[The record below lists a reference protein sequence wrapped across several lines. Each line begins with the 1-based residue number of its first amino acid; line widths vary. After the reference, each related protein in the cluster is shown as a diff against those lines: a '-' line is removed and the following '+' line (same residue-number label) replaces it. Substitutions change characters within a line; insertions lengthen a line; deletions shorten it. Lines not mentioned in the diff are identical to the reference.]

1 MLELLQLSHTSV
13 RRGQDSEKP
22 DLDGVSF
29 AVPAG
34 HLMAIVG
41 PVGCGNGELLSML
54 SGQSKADR
62 GALLWRGL
70 DVAKRQIPANDIG
83 YVPAD
88 DNCVHDLLSVKEN
101 IVSAMF
107 LRVAGVS
114 KPDALHKANHL
125 LSGLGMEN
133 IGREK
138 AGTLSLA
145 MRRRLKLAVA
155 LVSDPALILCEGLT
169 DGLDARSEREII
181 ALLKFVAQDH
191 PSRAVIHATRSLS
204 NLPAYDSVVILHEGR
219 VCFHGPARAVTHYF
233 TVKTIEDLFPRLAM
247 RPAQRWGDSWDRHRD
262 SYYDAFKI
270 GATGDS
276 LAPASDDEESAGGE
290 GRVRFSKSPSP
301 KSSDDEEDVE
311 KSTLPAVDPIRPTTP
326 LPSTLAQVTHLA
338 RRRWSLLRRNKRD
351 WRTHVLMLAG
361 FPVLTLLLVWPNLNY
376 LKQGAATPGSLAPD
390 ILWPSA
396 FTCMMTVF
404 IQIIMVLYMSVR
416 NGARE
421 IAGDRAAYER
431 ERIGGLRPTAYF
443 LGKLTY
449 VVPLF
454 LLQTFWL
461 GMFMEMITG
470 GLPGNVGL
478 RLALLVMTGAA
489 STMICLGISANSRSG
504 ERAMSICLTL
514 AFLQI
519 LLAGALQGFPRLLG
533 NVIHPFITA
542 YHGWS
547 GSMDAMKD
555 TAAFPAISQLVR
567 TWFATPAQ
575 ALTWLSVH
583 LALGALLCVI
593 GIRRKQRRD

>member
-1 MLELLQLSHTSV
+1 MLELIQLSHHSV
-13 RRGQDSEKP
+13 RGGQDSDKP

-29 AVPAG
+29 AVPVG

-41 PVGCGNGELLSML
+41 PVGCGNGELLSLL
-54 SGQSKADR
+54 SGQSRADH
-62 GALLWRGL
+62 GALLWRGK

-83 YVPAD
+83 YVPASD
-88 DNCVHDLLSVKEN
+88 DCLHDLLSVKEN
-101 IVSAMF
+101 IMSALF
-107 LRVAGVS
+107 LRVIGIS
-114 KPDALHKANHL
+114 KQDALHKTNHL

-133 IGREK
+133 AAREK
-138 AGTLSLA
+138 AGKLPLA

-155 LVSDPALILCEGLT
+155 LVSDPSLVLCEGLT

-181 ALLKFVAQDH
+181 AILKFVAQDH

-247 RPAQRWGDSWDRHRD
+247 RPAKRWGDSWDRHRD

-270 GATGDS
+270 GASGDA
-276 LAPASDDEESAGGE
+276 LAPASDEEE
-290 GRVRFSKSPSP
+290 TDTDPDRIRISKSVPAQS
-301 KSSDDEEDVE
+301 DEEDVAPE
-311 KSTLPAVDPIRPTTP
+311 DTRAEVQAAPTTA
-326 LPSTLAQVTHLA
+326 LPSVLTQVTHLT

-351 WRTHVLMLAG
+351 WRAHLLMLGG
-361 FPVLTLLLVWPNLNY
+361 FPVLTLLLVWPNLTY
-376 LKQGAATPGSLAPD
+376 LKKGAADPGSLVPED
-390 ILWPSA
+390 LWPAA
-396 FTCMMTVF
+396 FTCMMTIF

-421 IAGDRAAYER
+421 IAADRAVYER
-431 ERIGGLRPTAYF
+431 ERVGGLRPVAYL
-443 LGKLTY
+443 LGKLAY
-449 VVPLF
+449 VVPLV

-489 STMICLGISANSRSG
+489 FTMVCLGISANSRSG
-504 ERAMSICLTL
+504 ERSMSICLTL

-533 NVIHPFITA
+533 NIIHPFITA

-555 TAAFPAISQLVR
+555 TAAFPAITALVR
-567 TWFATPAQ
+567 TWFASPAQ
-575 ALTWLSVH
+575 ALTWLTIH
-583 LALGALLCVI
+583 LGLGLLLCVY
-593 GIRRKQRRD
+593 GISRKPKNG